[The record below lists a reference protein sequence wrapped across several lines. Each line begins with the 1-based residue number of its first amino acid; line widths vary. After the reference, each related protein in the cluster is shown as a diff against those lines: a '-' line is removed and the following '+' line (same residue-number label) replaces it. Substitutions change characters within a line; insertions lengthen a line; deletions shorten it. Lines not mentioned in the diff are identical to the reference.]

1 MKREI
6 AGYVKLSAKERLA
19 ESKVRDEQD
28 LMEKEEA
35 KQKIAKKAARLKA
48 LRLSKQAESN
58 ELG

>member
-19 ESKVRDEQD
+19 ESKAREEKT

-35 KQKIAKKAARLKA
+35 KLKIAEKAARLKA
-48 LRLSKQAESN
+48 LRLSKQAEN
-58 ELG
+58 KEQG